1 MIIKEIMNESN
12 EERIRIPDARMKIAL
27 ISGDATAAMNI
38 KTMLITGI
46 R

>member
-12 EERIRIPDARMKIAL
+12 EERIRIPDAKMKIAL
-27 ISGDATAAMNI
+27 ISGNAIIAMNI